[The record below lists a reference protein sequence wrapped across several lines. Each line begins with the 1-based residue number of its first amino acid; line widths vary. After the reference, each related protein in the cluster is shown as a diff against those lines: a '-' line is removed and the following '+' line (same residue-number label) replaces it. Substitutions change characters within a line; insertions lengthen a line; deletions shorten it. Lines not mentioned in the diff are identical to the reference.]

1 MAEAVVAERGLI
13 GDLRDDRPGRHR
25 RLHRPSGAAAA
36 DKPTPALGA
45 VPVPAGTPAQTSR

>member
-25 RLHRPSGAAAA
+25 RLDRPSGAAAA